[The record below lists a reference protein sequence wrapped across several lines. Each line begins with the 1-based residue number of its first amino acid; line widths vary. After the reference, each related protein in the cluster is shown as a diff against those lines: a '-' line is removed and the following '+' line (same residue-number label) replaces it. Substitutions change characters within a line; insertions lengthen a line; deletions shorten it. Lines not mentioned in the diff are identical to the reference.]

1 MIHFASHLHCLPEYV
16 SHGLHRKCPSWP
28 HGRANATHVFASF
41 GRCPG
46 SSNKLTSTQDRR
58 FHDAR
63 LVRQTLISAEPQN
76 SQQLHM
82 VWGLFVRSFVRVL
95 VYIGVDLHLS
105 LLQDR
110 IYRAHVS
117 VRCVVFESATQQRYE
132 ASHAYNSATSAGSM
146 SDLLAW
152 ACAYLIRVRLE
163 GEISSSSKAS
173 S

>member
-1 MIHFASHLHCLPEYV
+1 
-16 SHGLHRKCPSWP
+16 
-28 HGRANATHVFASF
+28 
-41 GRCPG
+41 
-46 SSNKLTSTQDRR
+46 
-58 FHDAR
+58 
-63 LVRQTLISAEPQN
+63 
-76 SQQLHM
+76 M

-110 IYRAHVS
+110 TYRAHVS
-117 VRCVVFESATQQRYE
+117 VTCVVFESATQQRYE

-152 ACAYLIRVRLE
+152 VCAYLIRVRLE